1 MALSPELLNHY
12 PGMRGMVVIPK
23 REGLVQICVDLKLLN
38 QNVLC
43 MGSTSHP
50 KVDDTLAQLAG
61 AKVFSKIDVNS
72 EFWKI
77 LLAKES
83 HPLTTFITPYGYY
96 LRNVRGQL
104 HYLSKVI
111 PLCKSLQQLKVDA
124 AGSSLCLHSWSDF
137 VS

>member
-23 REGLVQICVDLKLLN
+23 REGSVQICVDLRLLN
-38 QNVLC
+38 QNVLWEVNPI
-43 MGSTSHP
+43 P

-61 AKVFSKIDVNS
+61 AKIFSKIDVNS
-72 EFWKI
+72 GFWKI

-96 LRNVRGQL
+96 LRDIRGQL
-104 HYLSKVI
+104 HCLS
-111 PLCKSLQQLKVDA
+111 
-124 AGSSLCLHSWSDF
+124 
-137 VS
+137 